1 MSSSVG
7 HRCWRYELKDNEQKS
22 VEDYIEKNSEVW
34 NGLSGDIISAI
45 QNYSWESEKIKFDEI
60 SSDGAEFCIV
70 RLRGRSAEFLNA
82 EEKDDEESYVTD
94 RYAVFIYDKLNL
106 KYYCVFLSNR

>member
-1 MSSSVG
+1 MA
-7 HRCWRYELKDNEQKS
+7 CP
-22 VEDYIEKNSEVW
+22 
-34 NGLSGDIISAI
+34 AI
-45 QNYSWESEKIKFDEI
+45 LFQPFKTTHGRARKLNLMKFPRT
-60 SSDGAEFCIV
+60 GAEFCIV

-106 KYYCVFLSNR
+106 RYYGVFLSNR